1 MKGIDTRSDQ
11 SEARTRRGEQNWGQ
25 QSKTIQYPAPYH
37 CHNNDH
43 HIYTVS
49 FSSFF
54 LVLLFTSSIQ
64 TKQIHHC
71 EKKIKQLCS
80 GLSFIALVHYE
91 LFDVLDA
98 LARVTIS
105 LKHKS
110 TLENVEN
117 QYRHVWADYA
127 WTSIRSEP
135 NSYHYSA
142 TLSCF

>member
-71 EKKIKQLCS
+71 EKKS
-80 GLSFIALVHYE
+80 NSSAAVFH
-91 LFDVLDA
+91 
-98 LARVTIS
+98 S
-105 LKHKS
+105 LHWLIMS
-110 TLENVEN
+110 SLMFWM
-117 QYRHVWADYA
+117 R
-127 WTSIRSEP
+127 
-135 NSYHYSA
+135 
-142 TLSCF
+142 